1 MKFKKNK
8 FKTYF
13 NFEFIFSQVFLLC
26 LVLFAFTISG
36 FVKNISLIR
45 NLPLFWEKPVLISTM
60 PVDPGKLSRTSDA
73 VKPKLSLPAQKQ
85 VIAKSGNP
93 LCVGVTEPWK
103 LVPDPSHEG
112 LYVICNTTSEQMAT
126 AAELNIAQNSYRVS
140 HGLNSL
146 TINDG
151 MCKIAAARAKEI
163 STNFSHDGFESAVER
178 SGITDKSSFGE
189 NIASGPL
196 SAVHFIEWSW
206 DKSPGHKANMLGDWS
221 DGCAG
226 VYGRYAVFNFAR

>member
-1 MKFKKNK
+1 MLGKFKIKK
-8 FKTYF
+8 YF
-13 NFEFIFSQVFLLC
+13 NLEFLPHQIFLLS
-26 LVLFAFTISG
+26 LVILLFVLSF
-36 FVKNISLIR
+36 FVKNLNLIKS
-45 NLPLFWEKPVLISTM
+45 LPLFWEKPVLISTE
-60 PVDPGKLSRTSDA
+60 PQA
-73 VKPKLSLPAQKQ
+73 VGLVSPAPNVIKPKISVPVQKQ

-93 LCVGVTEPWK
+93 LCVGITEPWK

-112 LYVICNTTSEQMAT
+112 LYVICNTTNEQMAT
-126 AAELNIAQNSYRVS
+126 VSELNSAQNAYRVS
-140 HGLNSL
+140 HGLNTL

-151 MCKIAAARAKEI
+151 LCKIAATRAKEI

-178 SGITDKSSFGE
+178 SGITDKSAFGE

-206 DKSPGHKANMLGDWS
+206 DKSPGHQANMLGDWS

-226 VYGRYAVFNFAR
+226 VYDRYTVFIFAK